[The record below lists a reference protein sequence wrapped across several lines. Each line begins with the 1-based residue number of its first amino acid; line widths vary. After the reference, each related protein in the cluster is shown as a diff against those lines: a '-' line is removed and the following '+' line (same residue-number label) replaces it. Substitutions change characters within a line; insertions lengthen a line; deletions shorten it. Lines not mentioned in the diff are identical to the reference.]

1 MHCRTIQLRLTA
13 AAMVMLLS
21 ACSSDT
27 ATSPA
32 AAKLLSPKF
41 ALTGGLYVF
50 NSQLSP
56 IVSGVT
62 AFGHVQVKFP
72 NDPIRN
78 VIPSPPPISVAIEG
92 IIFNPDLNSLGTE
105 SGIYYSPGGLGDT
118 FATLVAPLGVTL
130 PPSPIRNYNLDATV
144 SISHELATQ
153 LVTSSSYTIRIGSLE
168 GRLVPGGPPI

>member
-1 MHCRTIQLRLTA
+1 MSPTRIASRILIAAVAVTA
-13 AAMVMLLS
+13 A
-21 ACSSDT
+21 CSPDS
-27 ATSPA
+27 SP
-32 AAKLLSPKF
+32 LNTEPIPDSSPRF
-41 ALTGGLYVF
+41 SLAGGLYVF

-56 IVSGVT
+56 IVSDVT

-130 PPSPIRNYNLDATV
+130 PPNPIRNYNLDATV

-153 LVTSSSYTIRIGSLE
+153 LVTSSSYTIRIGNLE